1 MNDVFFRIFEVFVW
15 FFIALNII
23 LLSNAYASSWY
34 LKRTRRFSFREVKEA
49 FKMGGLSTAVLNSV

>member
-1 MNDVFFRIFEVFVW
+1 MMCSFGYLKYLFG